1 MKRKFKFNVK
11 PNFKS
16 TFKSL
21 SYLIV
26 GIVMG
31 ILISTPLSLANN
43 PNNPIKLLVN
53 GQEIQCLV
61 SPQNVNGYTMVSI
74 RDIATALGFEIGWDG
89 ERNAVVVT
97 SKENSSNNGNSK
109 QVNNNDKSYLPV
121 DPDTVDSNGID
132 SSNKSA
138 TSVTETIITPEA
150 DNPKPPVTS
159 SVENDVKETTWNGM
173 KAIEKDGVV
182 YFNAHDYYVK
192 TSNKIYYDSNTKIST
207 INKNGEITKISFND
221 ENVQIYNGTTY
232 FNSKFY

>member
-1 MKRKFKFNVK
+1 MKRKFKFNYK

-138 TSVTETIITPEA
+138 TSVTET
-150 DNPKPPVTS
+150 K
-159 SVENDVKETTWNGM
+159 
-173 KAIEKDGVV
+173 IEKKTFIKQSDLQTIFNDQKTYAHKIFFGAKDGKLTVI
-182 YFNAHDYYVK
+182 NNNK
-192 TSNKIYYDSNTKIST
+192 TLLFDNNERYYDS
-207 INKNGEITKISFND
+207 KNNI
-221 ENVQIYNGTTY
+221 IYYEYNRLLEL
-232 FNSKFY
+232 FSKEQLDSLQHYEF